1 MRLDELELTKKA
13 QEIRSRVAERE
24 LLLGELELLFP
35 FESTQRSLLEL
46 NTLQTQDLKVDVEI
60 LVAGMKKKTRID
72 KLLSLIEKFKT
83 LPYYGFFFWL
93 IFLMFEVYGCCFGNN
108 LLVAVVR
115 CSTLFLSSSSIV

>member
-46 NTLQTQDLKVDVEI
+46 NTLQTQDLKEAVEI
-60 LVAGMKKKTRID
+60 LVAVMKKKTRID
-72 KLLSLIEKFKT
+72 QLLSYIEKFKT
-83 LPYYGFFFWL
+83 LPYYGFF
-93 IFLMFEVYGCCFGNN
+93 CC
-108 LLVAVVR
+108 
-115 CSTLFLSSSSIV
+115 